1 MSASGPVVV
10 LGASGYLGSHVLR
23 ALLAAGHREVRA
35 VARRPA
41 LVPPGSGIE
50 VVRADLTEPGAA
62 AAVVTGAS
70 AVIHLVADIDHTGG
84 RGWRTAEGPAARD
97 VPADPT
103 LVAVLAALAER
114 RCPVPVPVVWS
125 GSVTQVGTR
134 STARVDGSEIDRPET
149 GYDRRKC
156 RAERLLRDAGRAGH
170 IRAVALRLPTLYGP
184 PAADGCP
191 AGGGVVAAMVRLAL
205 DGEPLTLWNDG
216 RITRDLLHVRDA
228 ATAVVRG
235 LNVVASGRAW
245 PVGGDSP
252 VELGELF
259 AKIAAVVATVTR
271 TRPVPVQ
278 RVPTPEF
285 ATAEDLRSI
294 EVDSAAFRR
303 ATGWAPRVGLDDGL
317 RATVEH
323 EVAARIAVR

>member
-50 VVRADLTEPGAA
+50 VVTADLTEPGAA
-62 AAVVTGAS
+62 ARALTGAS

-103 LVAVLAALAER
+103 LVAALAALAER
-114 RCPVPVPVVWS
+114 RCPVPVVWS

-156 RAERLLRDAGRAGH
+156 RAERLLHDAGRAGR

-205 DGEPLTLWNDG
+205 DGQPLTLWNDG
-216 RITRDLLHVRDA
+216 RVTRDLLHVRDA
-228 ATAVVRG
+228 GTAVVRG
-235 LNVVASGRAW
+235 LNAVASSRAW
-245 PVGGDSP
+245 PVGGDCP
-252 VELGELF
+252 VELGKLF
-259 AKIAAVVATVTR
+259 AQIAAVVATVTR
-271 TRPVPVQ
+271 SRPVPIQ
-278 RVPTPEF
+278 RVPAPEF

-294 EVDSAAFRR
+294 EVDSEAFRL
-303 ATGWAPRVGLDDGL
+303 ATGWAPRVGLDEGL